1 MTATAAAHRPDPART
16 PWETAHDVYAPGR
29 AYAYAP
35 TREGGTQGA

>member
-1 MTATAAAHRPDPART
+1 MTATAAAVPPDPART
-16 PWETAHDVYAPGR
+16 PWGAAHDVYAPGH